1 MARQTVQQGT
11 CTGCNESD
19 ENFTIT
25 DKTIDRD
32 DDGNPFVQY
41 DTRCE
46 CGETGSVTINGSG
59 ISSSEN
65 VSHDNASWNESDEEG
80 DDDE

>member
-1 MARQTVQQGT
+1 MARQTVQQGE
-11 CTGCNESD
+11 CTECGEND
-19 ENFTIT
+19 ENFTVT

-32 DDGNPFVQY
+32 DDGRPFVQY

-46 CGETGSVTINGSG
+46 CGEAGSVTIDESG

-65 VSHDNASWNESDEEG
+65 VSHNDASWNESDEES
-80 DDDE
+80 DSND